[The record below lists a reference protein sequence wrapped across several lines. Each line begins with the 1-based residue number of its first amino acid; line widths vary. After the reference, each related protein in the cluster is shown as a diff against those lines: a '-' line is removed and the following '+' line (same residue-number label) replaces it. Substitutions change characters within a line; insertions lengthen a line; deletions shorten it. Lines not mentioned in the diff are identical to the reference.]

1 MNSIHG
7 HEVLNMMHN
16 NNYSEESLLNALNN
30 KFGVDAKFHT
40 CSKQNMSAQELIN
53 FLKLKGKFKATEQ
66 TQFTVDSTKIC
77 NH

>member
-7 HEVLNMMHN
+7 HEVLNMMQN
-16 NNYSEESLLNALNN
+16 NSYSEESLLNAINN

-40 CSKQNMSAQELIN
+40 CSKQDMSAQDLIN
-53 FLKLKGKFKATEQ
+53 FLKLKGKFKTTEQ
-66 TQFTVDSTKIC
+66 AQFTVDSTKIC